1 MRTLRRALF
10 SLVLGLA
17 LVTVPG
23 CIDGPGATEPIV
35 EQPSEGL
42 LGGLLGL
49 GGGNQPVDVLERTT
63 PLAATEVVSDVIGP
77 FGGIIH
83 LPNAGLV
90 VRVPLLALRQPTTI
104 TVTAPAGDLV
114 GYHFQPH
121 GLQFR
126 RDVIL
131 LQDLSDTEASALL
144 GLGKNL
150 QAAYFQGP
158 LTPVV
163 NALELLSLDIFGAI
177 NVGRFKIDHFSGYV
191 IATD

>member
-1 MRTLRRALF
+1 MRTLRRSMFA
-10 SLVLGLA
+10 LVLGLA

-23 CIDGPGATEPIV
+23 CTDSPGATDPIV
-35 EQPSEGL
+35 EEPSEGL

-49 GGGNQPVDVLERTT
+49 GGGSQPVDVLKRTT
-63 PLAATEVVSDVIGP
+63 PLASTEVVSQVVGP

-90 VRVPLLALRQPTTI
+90 VRVPLFALTQPTNI

-121 GLQFR
+121 GLNFR

-131 LQDLSDTEASALL
+131 LQNLADTEASALL

-150 QAAYFQGP
+150 QVAYFQGP
-158 LTPVV
+158 LNPVV
-163 NALELLSLDIFGAI
+163 NALEILPIDIFGVL
-177 NVGRFKIDHFSGYV
+177 NLGRFKIDHFSGYV